1 MTTEVFR
8 QWVAELRLPLIRR
21 VSGVS
26 LGYNGFVDCLTE
38 CQTDCFVDC
47 LTECQTDCFADCLS
61 KKDQKLG
68 SFLF

>member
-8 QWVAELRLPLIRR
+8 QWVAEPRLLLIRR
-21 VSGVS
+21 VPGVS
-26 LGYNGFVDCLTE
+26 LECNGFFECLTE
-38 CQTDCFVDC
+38 CLTDCFA
-47 LTECQTDCFADCLS
+47 DCFADCLS